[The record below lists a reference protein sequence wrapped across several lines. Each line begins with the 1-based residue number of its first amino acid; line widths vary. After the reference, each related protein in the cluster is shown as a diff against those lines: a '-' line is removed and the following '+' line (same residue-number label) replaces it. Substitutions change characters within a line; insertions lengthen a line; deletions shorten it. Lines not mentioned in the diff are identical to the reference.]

1 MKTVPALLLGFL
13 ISTPF
18 ARASQ
23 PTLQSVLQP
32 LWYHLTAA
40 DQLIQFME
48 VPKIFT
54 GADRDQ
60 ALPLIHSP
68 TRVSEGGPDLN
79 LISRYGLQLS
89 GTSQPPHGI
98 VPKITI
104 DATKASQP
112 ENYPFTVEEVV
123 LAAVKCIRDMFPNSA
138 ETEIWVT
145 DAQGS
150 RKIESPGN

>member
-1 MKTVPALLLGFL
+1 MKIVPALLVGCLL
-13 ISTPF
+13 WAPL

-40 DQLIQFME
+40 DQPIQFME

-68 TRVSEGGPDLN
+68 TRVSEDGPDLN
-79 LISRYGLQLS
+79 LISRYGLKLS

-112 ENYPFTVEEVV
+112 ESYPFTVEEVIQ
-123 LAAVKCIRDMFPNSA
+123 ASVKCIRDMFGNA
-138 ETEIWVT
+138 EETEIWVT
-145 DAQGS
+145 DEKGS
-150 RKIESPGN
+150 RKIDPPAP